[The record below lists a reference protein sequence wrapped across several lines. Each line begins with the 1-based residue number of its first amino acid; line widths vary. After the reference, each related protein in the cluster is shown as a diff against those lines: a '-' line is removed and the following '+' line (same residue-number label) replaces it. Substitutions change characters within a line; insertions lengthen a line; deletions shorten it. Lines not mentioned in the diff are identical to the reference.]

1 MEMTRYFY
9 HVINLCDQGN
19 LFFFCLFAFLY
30 ISRSGNFTLKKIHIT
45 TLSIR
50 VLLELFPRLVLL
62 ARLHLK
68 ESSLNSFCL
77 RERNLRSRDIFVD
90 FSLINIMYSVVLY
103 NNGGKC

>member
-1 MEMTRYFY
+1 M
-9 HVINLCDQGN
+9 IKAICS
-19 LFFFCLFAFLY
+19 FCLFVCF
-30 ISRSGNFTLKKIHIT
+30 FVHKQKWKFHFKKKIHIT
-45 TLSIR
+45 TLNIR